1 MSIPKPK
8 IAEKNNTTSSP
19 KGLLFSLF
27 ISSFPIS
34 SVIFFPFIR
43 IRQGFVC
50 LFNHNKFLYIHGSA
64 YILYTVKKTKW
75 IPPIS
80 GEMKKTV
87 FALILGISAGVIV
100 LMSAMASAYS
110 DTDGDGLSDDEEMYF
125 GTDPFSDDTD
135 GDELTDYEEVFNHD
149 TDPNDSDT
157 DGDGLDDGEEVNIY
171 GINPNRRDTDG
182 DGLTD
187 YEEVFNHDTNP
198 NDSDTDGDGKDDGVE
213 VDIGTDPT
221 TFDKDRRYSG
231 GWEYE
236 EEDRYQQDYYED
248 YYERMMYRHM
258 MYRHMFISSLFIFG
272 FIILLFWAL
281 LKE

>member
-1 MSIPKPK
+1 MSIPIAK
-8 IAEKNNTTSSP
+8 IAEKNNTISSP
-19 KGLLFSLF
+19 KGLLFPLF

-80 GEMKKTV
+80 DEMKKTV

-135 GDELTDYEEVFNHD
+135 GDE
-149 TDPNDSDT
+149 
-157 DGDGLDDGEEVNIY
+157 
-171 GINPNRRDTDG
+171 
-182 DGLTD
+182 LTD